1 MSIDVGKDHMAKV
14 YHIEEESGYAKYLF
28 TWIRRLYGCNITG
41 PKSKFGDRLETP
53 ENPRELLNQ
62 FKKIKQMQ
70 QTSLQTHRSNTM
82 KTYYN
87 GPKGMRYGGSTR
99 KPMMYGGMP
108 KKRKKKMM
116 GGMNTGMSAPM
127 PMTNTMK
134 PQMMAAG

>member
-1 MSIDVGKDHMAKV
+1 
-14 YHIEEESGYAKYLF
+14 
-28 TWIRRLYGCNITG
+28 
-41 PKSKFGDRLETP
+41 
-53 ENPRELLNQ
+53 
-62 FKKIKQMQ
+62 
-70 QTSLQTHRSNTM
+70 M

-127 PMTNTMK
+127 PMNN
-134 PQMMAAG
+134 MMNRQKMAKGDKAELAAMYGNPNEITRGDIITAAKKNNKKTKTA